1 MSASSEVDVEFPK
14 KLQFL
19 FEPSRYKVLHGGRG
33 GAKSWGVARALLIQ
47 GASKPIRIL
56 CAREFQSSISESVH
70 SLLSDQIS
78 ALGLNGFYEIQN
90 AYIKGKNGTEF
101 SFAGLK
107 HNVSKIKSFEGVD
120 IVWCEEAQAISKS
133 SWETLIPTI
142 RKPGSEIWLTFN
154 PQLESDETY
163 QRFVVNPPN
172 DAKVVKINWDDNPW
186 FPEVLRKEMEQLK
199 ERDPDAWL
207 NIWEGN
213 CRITLDGAIYAKQ
226 LREAQ
231 EQGRITRVPY
241 TQGKPV
247 SCFWDLGRADS
258 TAIWFVQQVGF
269 EYRIL
274 DFYSNTG
281 EPLHHYIKALRE
293 KPYIYETMYLPHDA
307 QQELL
312 ASERTIEQQLQ
323 SANFNTLVL
332 PRASIESGI
341 EAARNIFN
349 RCWFDEQKCA
359 EGLQNLRHY
368 RYDVDPDTGQFSKKP
383 LHDENSHAADAF
395 RYFAQGMQEQSITK
409 RQEYGS
415 FGGWMG

>member
-1 MSASSEVDVEFPK
+1 MTEINAEFPK

-19 FEPSRYKVLHGGRG
+19 FDAHRYKVLHGGRG

-47 GASKPIRIL
+47 GANRPLRVL
-56 CAREFQSSISESVH
+56 CAREYQNSITESVH
-70 SLLSDQIS
+70 SLLSDQIK
-78 ALGLNGFYEIQN
+78 ALGLGGFYEIQN
-90 AYIKGKNGTEF
+90 AYIRGKNGTEF

-107 HNVSKIKSFEGVD
+107 HNVAKIKSFEGVD
-120 IVWCEEAQAISKS
+120 IVWVEEAQTVSKS

-142 RKPGSEIWLTFN
+142 RKDGSEIWLTFN
-154 PQLESDETY
+154 PQLETDETY
-163 QRFVVNPPN
+163 QRFVLNPPEG
-172 DAKVVKINWDDNPW
+172 AYVAKINWQDNLW

-199 ERDPDAWL
+199 LRDPDAWL
-207 NIWEGN
+207 NVWEGN
-213 CRITLDGAIYAKQ
+213 CRVTLDGAIYAKQ

-231 EQGRITRVPY
+231 EGGRIISVPY
-241 TQGKPV
+241 DLNKPV
-247 SCFWDLGRADS
+247 SCFMDLGRADS

-274 DFYSNTG
+274 DYYANTG

-293 KPYIYETMYLPHDA
+293 KPYSYETIFLPHDA

-312 ASERTIEQQLQ
+312 ASERTIEQQMQ
-323 SANFNTLVL
+323 AANFSTMVI
-332 PRASIESGI
+332 PRASVEGGI

-349 RCWFDEQKCA
+349 RCWFDEKRCS

-383 LHDENSHAADAF
+383 LHDHNSHAADAF
-395 RYFAQGMQEQSITK
+395 RYFAQGMQEQTTK
-409 RQEYGS
+409 REERPRITTS
-415 FGGWMG
+415 WMG

>member
-14 KLQFL
+14 KLKFL
-19 FEPSRYKVLHGGRG
+19 FEPSRYKVLYGGRG

-47 GASKPIRIL
+47 GAGKPVRIL

-78 ALGLNGFYEIQN
+78 ALGLSGFYEIQN

-186 FPEVLRKEMEQLK
+186 FPEVLKKEMEQLK

-241 TQGKPV
+241 DRNKPV

-281 EPLHHYIKALRE
+281 EPLHHYIKTLRE
-293 KPYIYETMYLPHDA
+293 KPYVYERMYLPHDA

-323 SANFNTLVL
+323 QANFHTQVL
-332 PRASIESGI
+332 PRASVESGI

-349 RCWFDEQKCA
+349 RCWFDEKNCS

-383 LHDENSHAADAF
+383 LHDEHSHAADAF
-395 RYFAQGMQEQSITK
+395 RYFAQGMQEQSTTTK
-409 RQEYGS
+409 KTYSGDS
-415 FGGWMG
+415 WLG